1 MRREKRLNQGII
13 KNIAIVVQPHQEI
26 SNGPDKK
33 YGGVERVVTF
43 LIEGLLNRNVDVSL
57 YTAKKCSIDCRL
69 IYPMG
74 LFDGEFLE
82 KLNQTQLATY
92 SRKIREDLENKN
104 FDVINN
110 HYDPITFV
118 ALQNIRT
125 PTITTLHGPA
135 TEENVNTFGGFSE
148 CYFSA
153 ISQAQKNSYPSNM
166 NFVADEFVYNSI
178 DDNHPFSDNKRNYLL
193 SVSRLE
199 PIKGQKNAIK
209 IATMCGLDLI
219 IAGNCLDKE
228 YFHEEI
234 RPHLTRDLS
243 KPEKQSER
251 SEFINDISKYQPD
264 VRTIIYVGEVNGHER
279 DQLMKHA
286 KAFLFPIEV
295 EESFGLVLIEAGIAG
310 TPVIAFNR
318 GAIPEIIEQGK
329 TGFFGN
335 TIDDLIGFT
344 KRTSE
349 INSADCREH
358 IKKHFN
364 NEIMVDRYL
373 NLYRTIVAANYA

>member
-1 MRREKRLNQGII
+1 MRREKRLNQDII

-82 KLNQTQLATY
+82 KLNKTKLATY

-166 NFVADEFVYNSI
+166 NFVGDGFVYNSI

-373 NLYRTIVAANYA
+373 NLYRTIVATNYA